1 MALFNWLSW
10 SVSHNHLSLKIVT
23 VPLMPCSRECFGGGC
38 CSRHFIKAARPG
50 SDRGSVRLVFA
61 SRRFDLRTGKGFF
74 LSLFFYPPHFF
85 SRHGTAAVAIFR
97 LPWGRIPQLPTR
109 EPEASRIK
117 TPAQTATDRVQLTEC
132 CQPSCLA
139 CRAHHPLPCRG
150 KIGRAFLYCWSCATK
165 FLPFLT
171 PCLFV
176 PVGWWGLAV
185 LISSTYLLFFYLL
198 ASCLLINRG
207 FF

>member
-1 MALFNWLSW
+1 MFWGRLLQQAFYKSCPPRFRSRLCTAGVCFTAIRS
-10 SVSHNHLSLKIVT
+10 SH
-23 VPLMPCSRECFGGGC
+23 RQ
-38 CSRHFIKAARPG
+38 
-50 SDRGSVRLVFA
+50 
-61 SRRFDLRTGKGFF
+61 RFFSFPFF
-74 LSLFFYPPHFF
+74 LPPHFF

-198 ASCLLINRG
+198 ASCLLINCG

>member
-1 MALFNWLSW
+1 
-10 SVSHNHLSLKIVT
+10 
-23 VPLMPCSRECFGGGC
+23 MPCSRECFGGGY

-74 LSLFFYPPHFF
+74 LSLFFYPPTFF
-85 SRHGTAAVAIFR
+85 LGMEQPPWRSLGCLEGEFRSFLPESRRR
-97 LPWGRIPQLPTR
+97 LALR
-109 EPEASRIK
+109 A
-117 TPAQTATDRVQLTEC
+117 TPAQTAADRVQLTEC

-176 PVGWWGLAV
+176 PVGW
-185 LISSTYLLFFYLL
+185 
-198 ASCLLINRG
+198 
-207 FF
+207 